1 MVLNFTCFRFEDQ
14 DSVSPSLGDVLNRL
28 EQMVSNSETNL
39 KNCFAAGTE
48 TLPVETTTRI
58 IVAFI
63 YITRLVA
70 KLLSNVDSK
79 AEFDLLL
86 GPGSF
91 FLPNMARVWL
101 YNRAVAA
108 RG

>member
-48 TLPVETTTRI
+48 TLPVETTAGV
-58 IVAFI
+58 IVTFI

-70 KLLSNVDSK
+70 ELFSNVDSK
-79 AEFDLLL
+79 AKFDLLL
-86 GPGSF
+86 APGSF
-91 FLPNMARVWL
+91 FLPNMTRVWL